1 MTVERADES
10 HFWREWMLASA
21 GGFGVGGVLGF
32 FLAQAV
38 VGIDHIDSQGGPV
51 LGPGGYLLAY
61 PMAGACCGLVQWLV
75 LRRYVSWSDWW
86 LLPTAVIFGSGF
98 GWFVSAAVGRVGIVV
113 VVVLGAMFGGIT
125 GLPLGWYLRKMK
137 ARVPTN

>member
-21 GGFGVGGVLGF
+21 LGFGVGWLLGF

-38 VGIDHIDSQGGPV
+38 VGIDHLDPQGGPV
-51 LGPGGYLLAY
+51 LGPGGYLISY
-61 PMAGACCGLVQWLV
+61 PVAGAFCGIAQWLV

-86 LLPTAVIFGSGF
+86 LLPAAVIFGSGF
-98 GWFVSAAVGRVGIVV
+98 GWFVSVTVGRVGIVV
-113 VVVLGAMFGGIT
+113 VVILGAMFGGIT
-125 GLPLGWYLRKMK
+125 GVPLVRHLRQ
-137 ARVPTN
+137 RSRQPRG